1 MLHSVATVHA
11 NVTNAL
17 AHNTPFFHN
26 PLIILDPVGN
36 VRGRN
41 PSFFILIFPLP
52 QVNGSELAIISLIA
66 SENAF
71 RYLAFLACLLCSFFF
86 PVSVRSAIQVKK
98 HSPDI

>member
-1 MLHSVATVHA
+1 
-11 NVTNAL
+11 
-17 AHNTPFFHN
+17 
-26 PLIILDPVGN
+26 VGN

-71 RYLAFLACLLCSFFF
+71 RLPESMPCLHDKVLAAAAEA
-86 PVSVRSAIQVKK
+86 AINASMDQKRNQVW
-98 HSPDI
+98 PC